1 MDILFYF
8 EKKNEAKVKEFLA
21 QEPFCRGSFNI
32 KDASLLGSNLP
43 GNYLLFSHD
52 AVSVE
57 ALKAALKGLAEPV
70 KDPAEIMQKIKQEED
85 SASAGMGFVFG

>member
-8 EKKNEAKVKEFLA
+8 EKKNDAKIKEFLS
-21 QEPFCRGSFNI
+21 QEPFSRGSCNI
-32 KDASLLGSNLP
+32 KDANLLGSKLP

-52 AVSVE
+52 AASVE
-57 ALKAALKGLAEPV
+57 ALKAAFKGLAEPV
-70 KDPAEIMQKIKQEED
+70 NDPAEIVKRIKAEED